1 MGNEQDLVALVKRY
15 LRQETVDPLRSI
27 GRTLLFGVFGSLLMG
42 TGAVLLSIGALRLLQ
57 GWAPMD
63 ATWSFL
69 PYLIVSVVLLAL
81 SCLALRQVP
90 RSDDSG

>member
-1 MGNEQDLVALVKRY
+1 
-15 LRQETVDPLRSI
+15 
-27 GRTLLFGVFGSLLMG
+27 
-42 TGAVLLSIGALRLLQ
+42 
-57 GWAPMD
+57 MD